1 MQFIITEVGPISR
14 GQLQNNQL
22 HSPGRASRCRRAY
35 GICALPSQFPFD
47 AGNMAKEGY
56 QSMLE
61 NLIRFLKDGRMCL
74 VKQGELFILSLLQG
88 VPKSIGI

>member
-1 MQFIITEVGPISR
+1 
-14 GQLQNNQL
+14 
-22 HSPGRASRCRRAY
+22 
-35 GICALPSQFPFD
+35 
-47 AGNMAKEGY
+47 
-56 QSMLE
+56 MLE